1 MSNKIKQFVAFGVA
15 SVIALVLCIGV
26 LVVTVNNLGDD
37 KNITENKANI
47 INKTELDSS
56 KETLVEYFNKLV
68 LKTDDRFVKTKAYTD
83 VSVTDLKV
91 LNSVN
96 QAKDEALFDFAKD
109 KMISSVDGYYES
121 DSEGTFESDDSK
133 KLSLSLNKNI
143 LKKATF
149 SIGQI
154 DENGGNVFDDEGNL
168 IDNEFYY
175 LTYQIDIDNKSY
187 NKKISEMFSVEDD
200 VFAKEQ
206 FVDAVKG
213 NCRIE
218 NFETKPDSFTIK
230 AKVNRENDEIEYI
243 DVIRSYTITL
253 DAEFINDA
261 EIFGEKEFSF
271 VYTVTDTYEYSYA
284 GISFV
289 EDEITIEH
297 NEEYMLNVN
306 AIIDNDSEYTVEFIS
321 SDEDIASV
329 DEMGYIK
336 GLKNCDVPVTITVKL
351 NYLGEIFTDTCSVY
365 VSEDQG
371 GAVNE

>member
-1 MSNKIKQFVAFGVA
+1 M
-15 SVIALVLCIGV
+15 L
-26 LVVTVNNLGDD
+26 
-37 KNITENKANI
+37 
-47 INKTELDSS
+47 
-56 KETLVEYFNKLV
+56 
-68 LKTDDRFVKTKAYTD
+68 
-83 VSVTDLKV
+83 
-91 LNSVN
+91 
-96 QAKDEALFDFAKD
+96 
-109 KMISSVDGYYES
+109 SSVDGYYES
-121 DSEGTFESDDSK
+121 DSEGTFKSDDSK
-133 KLSLSLNKNI
+133 KLSLSLNKNL
-143 LKKATF
+143 LKNAAF
-149 SIGQI
+149 SIGQV
-154 DENGGNVFDDEGNL
+154 DENGEEIFDDEGNL

-187 NKKISEMFSVEDD
+187 NKKISEMFSVKED
-200 VFAKEQ
+200 VSAKEQ
-206 FVDAVKG
+206 FIDAVKG

-218 NFETKPDSFTIK
+218 NFETKTDSFTIK
-230 AKVNRENDEIEYI
+230 AKVNRENDTIEYI
-243 DVIRSYTITL
+243 NVIRRYTITL

-284 GISFV
+284 GVSFV
-289 EDEITIEH
+289 EDEVTIEH

>member
-37 KNITENKANI
+37 KNITENKATI

-56 KETLVEYFNKLV
+56 KETLVAYFNKLV
-68 LKTDDRFVKTKAYTD
+68 LKTDNRFVKIKTYTD
-83 VSVTDLKV
+83 VSFTDLKV

-109 KMISSVDGYYES
+109 KMLSSVDGYYES
-121 DSEGTFESDDSK
+121 DSEGTFKSDDSK
-133 KLSLSLNKNI
+133 KLSLSLNKNL
-143 LKKATF
+143 LKNAAF
-149 SIGQI
+149 SIGQV
-154 DENGGNVFDDEGNL
+154 DENGEEIFDDEGNL

-187 NKKISEMFSVEDD
+187 NKKLCEMFSVKDD
-200 VFAKEQ
+200 VSAKEQ
-206 FVDAVKG
+206 FIDAVKG

-230 AKVNRENDEIEYI
+230 VKVNRENDTIEYI
-243 DVIRSYTITL
+243 NVIRSYTVTL

-289 EDEITIEH
+289 EDEVTIEH

>member
-37 KNITENKANI
+37 KNITENKATI

-91 LNSVN
+91 LNSEN

-121 DSEGTFESDDSK
+121 DSEGTFKSDDSK
-133 KLSLSLNKNI
+133 KLSLSLNKNL

-187 NKKISEMFSVEDD
+187 NKKISEMFSVKMT
-200 VFAKEQ
+200 FLQK
-206 FVDAVKG
+206 
-213 NCRIE
+213 
-218 NFETKPDSFTIK
+218 
-230 AKVNRENDEIEYI
+230 
-243 DVIRSYTITL
+243 
-253 DAEFINDA
+253 
-261 EIFGEKEFSF
+261 
-271 VYTVTDTYEYSYA
+271 
-284 GISFV
+284 
-289 EDEITIEH
+289 
-297 NEEYMLNVN
+297 
-306 AIIDNDSEYTVEFIS
+306 S
-321 SDEDIASV
+321 SLL
-329 DEMGYIK
+329 M
-336 GLKNCDVPVTITVKL
+336 
-351 NYLGEIFTDTCSVY
+351 
-365 VSEDQG
+365 Q
-371 GAVNE
+371 

>member
-15 SVIALVLCIGV
+15 SVIALVICIGV

-56 KETLVEYFNKLV
+56 KETLVAYFNKLV
-68 LKTDDRFVKTKAYTD
+68 LKTDNRFVKTKAYTD

-91 LNSVN
+91 LNSVS
-96 QAKDEALFDFAKD
+96 QAKDEVLFNFAKD
-109 KMISSVDGYYES
+109 KMLSSVDGYYES
-121 DSEGTFESDDSK
+121 DSEGTFKSDDSK
-133 KLSLSLNKNI
+133 KLSLSLNKNL
-143 LKKATF
+143 LKNAAF
-149 SIGQI
+149 SIGQV
-154 DENGGNVFDDEGNL
+154 DENGEEIFDDEGNL

-187 NKKISEMFSVEDD
+187 NKKISEMFSVKED
-200 VFAKEQ
+200 VSAKEQ
-206 FVDAVKG
+206 FIDAVKG

-243 DVIRSYTITL
+243 NIIRSYTVTL

-261 EIFGEKEFSF
+261 EIFGEKEFSL

-289 EDEITIEH
+289 EDEVTIEH

-365 VSEDQG
+365 VSEYQG
-371 GAVNE
+371 GAFNE

>member
-1 MSNKIKQFVAFGVA
+1 MSSKIKQFVAFGVA

-26 LVVTVNNLGDD
+26 LVVTVNNLGDETNV
-37 KNITENKANI
+37 KENKTL

-91 LNSVN
+91 LNSEN
-96 QAKDEALFDFAKD
+96 QAKDDALFNFAKD

-121 DSEGTFESDDSK
+121 DSEGTFEKADSK
-133 KLSLSLNKNI
+133 KHSLSLNKNL
-143 LKKATF
+143 LKNAAF
-149 SIGQI
+149 SIGQV
-154 DENGGNVFDDEGNL
+154 DENGENIFDDEGNL

-175 LTYQIDIDNKSY
+175 LTYQIDVNNESY
-187 NKKISEMFSVEDD
+187 NKKLCEMFSVEYD
-200 VFAKEQ
+200 VSAKAQ
-206 FVDAVKG
+206 FIDAVKD
-213 NCRIE
+213 NCQI
-218 NFETKPDSFTIK
+218 NDFEAKPDSLTIK

-243 DVIRSYTITL
+243 NVMRSYAVTL
-253 DAEFINDA
+253 NAEFINDA
-261 EIFGEKEFSF
+261 EIFGKKEFSF
-271 VYTVTDTYEYSYA
+271 IYTVTDTYEYSYA

-289 EDEITIEH
+289 EDDFTIEH

-336 GLKNCDVPVTITVKL
+336 GLKNCDAPVTITVKL

-365 VSEDQG
+365 VSEDLG